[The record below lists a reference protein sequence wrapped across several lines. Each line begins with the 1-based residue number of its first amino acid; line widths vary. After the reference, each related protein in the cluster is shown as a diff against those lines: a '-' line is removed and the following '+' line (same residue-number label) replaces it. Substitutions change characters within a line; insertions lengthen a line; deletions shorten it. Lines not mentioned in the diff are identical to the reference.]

1 LQSGDSNLEAAAS
14 YLIREWAQ
22 KLLGE
27 QFSNL
32 RDLASH
38 LIDKM
43 CVDGRSVAAYA
54 LLSATNEAVDDQDS
68 PQSMMDAKERDA
80 HFERKVEQATSKR
93 KGSMDSDKMEAS
105 AARPAS
111 GCKRQRMRNG
121 RASVESPVRGR
132 SSEVKKRPSPSASS
146 SSVSPAP
153 SSTKMPIPRLSS
165 ATATSTSR
173 STTPKLILIS
183 PSKQQPLVQPQQ
195 QPQQQPQPQTQQQQ
209 NKKYKRIQ
217 PKPEP
222 PMDSGEEA
230 NFLTELNSGEL
241 LQEPLGIPNLEQS
254 AFDEFLNGGN
264 SQEQED
270 HELMTYFTH
279 TAHSPVTGQFLLVS
293 LFAASLALIST

>member
-1 LQSGDSNLEAAAS
+1 
-14 YLIREWAQ
+14 
-22 KLLGE
+22 
-27 QFSNL
+27 
-32 RDLASH
+32 
-38 LIDKM
+38 M

-54 LLSATNEAVDDQDS
+54 LLSATNETVDDQDS

-80 HFERKVEQATSKR
+80 HFERKVEQATVKR

-105 AARPAS
+105 ARPAS

-132 SSEVKKRPSPSASS
+132 CEVKKRPSPSASS

-153 SSTKMPIPRLSS
+153 SSTKIPIPRLSS
-165 ATATSTSR
+165 ATATASTSR

-195 QPQQQPQPQTQQQQ
+195 PQQQPQPQNQQQQQ

-241 LQEPLGIPNLEQS
+241 LQEPLGIPSLEQS
-254 AFDEFLNGGN
+254 AFDDFLNGGN

-279 TAHSPVTGQFLLVS
+279 TAHSPVTGQFVFEYFFIRS
-293 LFAASLALIST
+293 FP

>member
-1 LQSGDSNLEAAAS
+1 
-14 YLIREWAQ
+14 
-22 KLLGE
+22 
-27 QFSNL
+27 
-32 RDLASH
+32 
-38 LIDKM
+38 M

-68 PQSMMDAKERDA
+68 PQSLMDAKERDA
-80 HFERKVEQATSKR
+80 QFERKVEQATSKR

-132 SSEVKKRPSPSASS
+132 SEGKKRPSPSASS

-165 ATATSTSR
+165 GAATASTSR

-183 PSKQQPLVQPQQ
+183 PSKQQPQQQ
-195 QPQQQPQPQTQQQQ
+195 QPQQQPQQPQTSQQQQ

-230 NFLTELNSGEL
+230 NFLTELNSSEL
-241 LQEPLGIPNLEQS
+241 MQEPLGIPGLEQS

-279 TAHSPVTGQFLLVS
+279 TAHSPVTGQFFS
-293 LFAASLALIST
+293 ICCFIYSFPMHSFNRN

>member
-1 LQSGDSNLEAAAS
+1 
-14 YLIREWAQ
+14 
-22 KLLGE
+22 
-27 QFSNL
+27 
-32 RDLASH
+32 
-38 LIDKM
+38 M

-68 PQSMMDAKERDA
+68 PQSLMDAKERDA
-80 HFERKVEQATSKR
+80 HFERKVEQASSKR

-105 AARPAS
+105 ARPAS

-132 SSEVKKRPSPSASS
+132 SEVKKRPSPTASS

-165 ATATSTSR
+165 ATATASTSR

-183 PSKQQPLVQPQQ
+183 PSKQQPLAQQ
-195 QPQQQPQPQTQQQQ
+195 QPQQQPQPQTQTQQQQ

-230 NFLTELNSGEL
+230 NFLTELNSSEL
-241 LQEPLGIPNLEQS
+241 LQEPLGIPSLEQC

-279 TAHSPVTGQFLLVS
+279 TAHSPVTGQFYFFLLIFRFIRIFS
-293 LFAASLALIST
+293 FLPKHASRNMKLIFC